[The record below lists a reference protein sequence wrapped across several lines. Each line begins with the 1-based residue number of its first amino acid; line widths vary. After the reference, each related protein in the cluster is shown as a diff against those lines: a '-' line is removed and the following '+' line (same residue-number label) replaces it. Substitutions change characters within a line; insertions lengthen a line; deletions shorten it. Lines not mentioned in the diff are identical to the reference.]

1 MTKHI
6 AVPIFWFAVGMAMLT
21 AFGASALTLLLL
33 RWPVAVGV
41 LMAFGVSALML
52 WGIVQVVT
60 SGHQPLPTPA
70 RDATATVDGRAVK
83 SVEVLQ

>member
-1 MTKHI
+1 MRKVYSVSI
-6 AVPIFWFAVGMAMLT
+6 GWFAVGMAMLT

-70 RDATATVDGRAVK
+70 RDATATVDGVPVRE
-83 SVEVLQ
+83 VEVMP